1 MTLPMH
7 YIMTLKELKSEIKKA
22 DVVYGTLRFG
32 ATATSLKISKK
43 EALAFVDELVASTS
57 SNDDRFTDGSDATP
71 EDFEMYGGCFGA
83 KETDSVTGEKVV
95 YLG

>member
-32 ATATSLKISKK
+32 STATCVKISKK
-43 EALAFVDELVASTS
+43 EALTFVDELVDS
-57 SNDDRFTDGSDATP
+57 TDGSDATP

-83 KETDSVTGEKVV
+83 KEIDSVTGEKVV